1 MAKKPDKL
9 AQDVH
14 QAIAAGMSY
23 GKWKAMQGHTEPTE
37 KQSKGNETICLNCGK
52 VIVNKDKFKRKYCD
66 AYCGIEYRY
75 KKAKG
80 QLKEGTNNG

>member
-1 MAKKPDKL
+1 MVKKPDKL

-14 QAIAAGMSY
+14 QAIAADMSY
-23 GKWKAMQGHTEPTE
+23 GKWKAMQGHTEPIE
-37 KQSKGNETICLNCGK
+37 NPFDNKMICRNCGK
-52 VIVNKDKFKRKYCD
+52 VIVSKDNYKRKYCD